1 MNPSFSILN
10 VKQKAKKLD
19 SFPLL
24 VLTYDPNKL
33 INNLFA
39 SVFINNRIYERLLP
53 NFKKAKWRIKMLSL
67 FYDQYLSKIK
77 YSIVLQYTY

>member
-53 NFKKAKWRIKMLSL
+53 DFKKAK
-67 FYDQYLSKIK
+67 
-77 YSIVLQYTY
+77 